1 MKKFFFLIAIIAS
14 MWQGVEAQDSDT
26 VWTRDLW
33 QTGRL
38 INQVQFTQ
46 DGQNVVVAIGNGVS
60 VFDVKTGFQIK
71 RLGYFKPENDNE
83 CNSFAFSEYES
94 KIITSHNDNTIVV
107 WDWGKEDTINV
118 FRNIGM
124 RKIKLYNNQTIIGV
138 GYFQSLPPDSNR
150 IYLFEINTGKIINR
164 IKTLDGS
171 NIGDLSAFE
180 LSKNHNLFAVETS
193 LDNGVENSSYIEL
206 WDLTKMV
213 RTERFGPLANYSIN
227 DLTFSSDGK
236 YLASASSDGIIK
248 IWDVKEKKLHKEIT
262 HMSMKDGYLN
272 IKFSPLGGYLVSSG
286 GINYDFNT
294 KIWDLKNFDNVKNYI
309 SPLGGGNGLDISIDS
324 NFISLSFAY
333 RLILLNSHWSINGF
347 DEPFDQPVLVL
358 YPNPAGNEI
367 VIPFETNSVP
377 KSIVISNSI
386 GQNVKRIKEF
396 RPGQS
401 NIKVDISSLSPGIYF
416 VSVIYPQ
423 KTISYKFEKI
433 L

>member
-213 RTERFGPLANYSIN
+213 RTERFGPLANYSI
-227 DLTFSSDGK
+227 DRK
-236 YLASASSDGIIK
+236 
-248 IWDVKEKKLHKEIT
+248 
-262 HMSMKDGYLN
+262 
-272 IKFSPLGGYLVSSG
+272 
-286 GINYDFNT
+286 
-294 KIWDLKNFDNVKNYI
+294 
-309 SPLGGGNGLDISIDS
+309 
-324 NFISLSFAY
+324 
-333 RLILLNSHWSINGF
+333 
-347 DEPFDQPVLVL
+347 
-358 YPNPAGNEI
+358 
-367 VIPFETNSVP
+367 SV
-377 KSIVISNSI
+377 V
-386 GQNVKRIKEF
+386 
-396 RPGQS
+396 
-401 NIKVDISSLSPGIYF
+401 
-416 VSVIYPQ
+416 
-423 KTISYKFEKI
+423 
-433 L
+433 